1 MFPIYTIM
9 RAKIKNL
16 MLPLSIIGG
25 ILFHEWIGA
34 FQGVV
39 QYLIFSSLVISFC
52 KVKPSEVRVRGVHA
66 AMITFQL
73 VACWVV
79 YLLLLPLN
87 PIVACGA
94 FLCMLMPTAS
104 AAPVFTGMV
113 GGSVSFVL
121 TYSLLCNSVFAVVSP
136 FFLNIISEQSDIS
149 FLAATLTIGERIF
162 PMIAVP
168 LLIAFSLRYF
178 IPKVHTKLVQNQALS
193 FYLWAVAL
201 FISVGNAVS
210 FVIKHEDDGYWTI
223 IGLALVALAV
233 CAIQFIVGKYIG
245 TKDGNRIAAGQ
256 ALGQKNTILAIWVAL
271 TFMNP
276 LCSIA
281 PAAYILWQN
290 SFNSYELFRKSK
302 AKV

>member
-1 MFPIYTIM
+1 M

-25 ILFHEWIGA
+25 ILFHEWIGE

-39 QYLIFSSLVISFC
+39 PFLIFASLVISFC
-52 KVKPSEVRVRGVHA
+52 KVKPHEVRIKDVHIA
-66 AMITFQL
+66 LISFQL
-73 VACWVV
+73 LASWVV
-79 YLLLLPLN
+79 YLLLLPIN
-87 PIVACGA
+87 PIVAQGA
-94 FLCMLMPTAS
+94 FLCLLMPTAS

-121 TYSLLCNSVFAVVSP
+121 AYSLLCNSIFAVLSP
-136 FFLNIISEQSDIS
+136 FFLNIITANDDIGFFS
-149 FLAATLTIGERIF
+149 ATITIGERIF

-178 IPKVHTKLVQNQALS
+178 APKVHTKLVNNQVLS

-210 FVIKHEDDGYWTI
+210 FVIKHGSEDVWSI
-223 IGLALVALAV
+223 VGLAIISLVV
-233 CAIQFIVGKYIG
+233 CVLQFMVGKRIG
-245 TKDGNRIAAGQ
+245 ASDNNSIAAGQ

-276 LCSIA
+276 ICSVA
-281 PAAYILWQN
+281 PASYILWQN
-290 SFNSYELFRKSK
+290 SINSYELFRKNKSK
-302 AKV
+302 S